1 MTEWEDD
8 LQYAVSFIQHLENIY
23 RADIKTES
31 DLAHYK
37 EKWIKDG
44 KPQPAWIVREEKP
57 GDNTLSFKGREL
69 PRHLTI
75 HWQDLLR

>member
-8 LQYAVSFIQHLENIY
+8 IQYAVSFIQHLENTY

-44 KPQPAWIVREEKP
+44 RPQPAWIVGEEKP
-57 GDNTLSFKGREL
+57 DANTLSFKGWEL
-69 PRHLTI
+69 PRRLTI
-75 HWQDLLR
+75 HYQDLLR